1 MSKILVFGHQNP
13 DTDAITCSITYSHL
27 LNELGETAEPVA
39 LGEVNKETA
48 YALKQFGFE
57 APRVIEKAG
66 DETDTVALVDHN
78 EFQQSVSDI
87 KDLTIHSVVD
97 HHRIANFETAQPLY
111 FTAKPL
117 GCCQS
122 VIYGLY
128 EQYNVEV
135 TPEIAGLMLSG
146 LISDSLLFS
155 SPTCTEYDK
164 ELGKKL
170 AEIAGVDSEAY
181 GTEMLKAGAS
191 VDDKSAEEI
200 AEGDA
205 KSFTMGDYQMRIGQV
220 NVVDVNDVLA
230 RKQEMVDEMT
240 SLSAANGYDGFLLIV
255 TNILTNDS
263 EGLFVGNE
271 AIIPGLEEAFGVT
284 VSDQQLPLKGVVS
297 RKKQVVPPLT
307 DALAK

>member
-13 DTDAITCSITYSHL
+13 DTDAITCAITYSHL

-39 LGEVNKETA
+39 LGEINKETV
-48 YALKQFGFE
+48 YALNQFGFD
-57 APRVIEKAG
+57 APRVIEKAS

-87 KDLTIHSVVD
+87 KDVTIHSVVD
-97 HHRIANFETAQPLY
+97 HHRISNFETAQPLY
-111 FTAKPL
+111 FNAKPL
-117 GCCQS
+117 GSCQS

-128 EQYNVEV
+128 QQYGVEV

-155 SPTCTEYDK
+155 SPTCTPYDK
-164 ELGKKL
+164 KIGQKL
-170 AEIAGVDSEAY
+170 AEIVGVDSQTY

-191 VDDKSAEEI
+191 VDDKDAATI
-200 AEGDA
+200 ADGDA
-205 KSFTMGDYQMRIGQV
+205 KSFEMGDYQMRIGQV
-220 NVVDVNDVLA
+220 NVVDIADVLD
-230 RKQEMVDEMT
+230 RKQEILDEMQ
-240 SLSAANGYDGFLLIV
+240 SLSLANSYDGFLLIV

-263 EGLFVGNE
+263 EGLFVGRDE
-271 AIIPGLEEAFGVT
+271 IIPGLEEAFGVS
-284 VSDQQLPLKGVVS
+284 VKDHQLPLKGVVS

-307 DALAK
+307 KTLAK